1 MLACRTANTLLSL
14 PVDVPDIV
22 NLPDMSD
29 DPMGDTAE
37 GCFCTANVWPIF
49 AVLWRWR
56 RVLLFFWFSNNI
68 GSDFW
73 GLLWYKL
80 VWQVQFYWESTC
92 ITFKLALNILGRA
105 CLVCNMTSL
114 WASGNSAP
122 VNKQESFKRN
132 IISISTGF
140 SFQSSIKSQFVKLSI
155 LIQIAFFQCVKNI
168 KSLLLCQTQHQRL
181 HEHVVLFIRHPSA

>member
-1 MLACRTANTLLSL
+1 MFRTLSICQTCQTILWEILRKDVSAQRMCGLYLLFYEDDEEFCCSSGFLIISVVIFEDCCGENLSYKFSFTALHLSL
-14 PVDVPDIV
+14 H
-22 NLPDMSD
+22 
-29 DPMGDTAE
+29 
-37 GCFCTANVWPIF
+37 W
-49 AVLWRWR
+49 
-56 RVLLFFWFSNNI
+56 
-68 GSDFW
+68 
-73 GLLWYKL
+73 
-80 VWQVQFYWESTC
+80 
-92 ITFKLALNILGRA
+92 ILGRT

-140 SFQSSIKSQFVKLSI
+140 SFQSSIKSQFVKFSI
-155 LIQIAFFQCVKNI
+155 LIQIASFQCVKNI